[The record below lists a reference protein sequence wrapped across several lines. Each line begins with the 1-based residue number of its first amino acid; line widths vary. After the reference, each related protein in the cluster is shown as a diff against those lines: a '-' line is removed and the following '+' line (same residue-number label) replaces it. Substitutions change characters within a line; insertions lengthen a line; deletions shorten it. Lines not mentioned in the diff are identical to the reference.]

1 MTDCVVQRIPRWCSR
16 RGGRVKMSAINPRMR
31 SIIYWPGA
39 IGLAALLALTGCK
52 SDNSNNSSR
61 NNDPLVGGTRIPPQ
75 NVPVPDRGGVG
86 ANGKTDPLMASP
98 TSKPPDKTGVGY
110 TDDPAR
116 FKGTYIP
123 SASTMP
129 AALAG
134 NLKDGEELKID
145 GNENKVPLLQTGA
158 VSPGKPLAQS
168 ADLAAIYSELE
179 KYGCKPENRS
189 LSHRSSPGGRGSAAQ
204 IGPGR
209 ETGQVRSP
217 RPMSSRSIP
226 PSVCPGRLSS
236 AC

>member
-1 MTDCVVQRIPRWCSR
+1 
-16 RGGRVKMSAINPRMR
+16 MSAINPHMR
-31 SIIYWPGA
+31 SFIYWPGA

-98 TSKPPDKTGVGY
+98 VSKPPDKTGVGY
-110 TDDPAR
+110 TDDPSR

-134 NLKDGEELKID
+134 NLKDDELKID
-145 GNENKVPLLQTGA
+145 GNENKVPLMQTGA
-158 VSPGKPLAQS
+158 VLPGKPLAQN
-168 ADLAAIYSELE
+168 ADLAAVYSELE

-189 LSHRSSPGGRGSAAQ
+189 LSQENGGYLFRAAVPREGGNGAKTQ
-204 IGPGR
+204 YQ
-209 ETGQVRSP
+209 ETGRTAEEAVKKVLDQIQADAGSQRKQ
-217 RPMSSRSIP
+217 
-226 PSVCPGRLSS
+226 
-236 AC
+236 